1 MSWGEVPKLEKLDF
15 ELRHLNLKRWVGCQI
30 GPRMELEVVKV
41 EEGMCSGRV
50 LYHSY
55 VQRYVVFPVFLMGIY
70 QLPTSSALRVY
81 SLCMT

>member
-1 MSWGEVPKLEKLDF
+1 MSWGEVPKLENLDF

-55 VQRYVVFPVFLMGIY
+55 VQRYFVFLVFLMRVH
-70 QLPTSSALRVY
+70 QLPTASTLRVY
-81 SLCMT
+81 ILCMT